1 MSRVTEKNKFI
12 SAYVDKEIYN
22 KFQQI
27 CHDQGIP
34 CNKVINIL
42 IRNYISQNKSYISE
56 QMKFNI

>member
-1 MSRVTEKNKFI
+1 MSKVTDKNKFI

-27 CHDQGIP
+27 CQEQGVP

-56 QMKFNI
+56 QMKFEI